1 MKTLGKRLLRKSK
14 FLVGVRI
21 CTVIKEMLMEAVI
34 FNRLR
39 PTLHGNG
46 IVFITIE

>member
-1 MKTLGKRLLRKSK
+1 MKTLGKRLLRKLK
-14 FLVGVRI
+14 FLDGVKI
-21 CTVIKEMLMEAVI
+21 CMVIKEMHTEEVI

-39 PTLHGNG
+39 PIQLANG